1 MSAVDYI
8 PGPADAP
15 GRYFACARLSA
26 TLSVGGCAAQW
37 TASTHRDA
45 SPCRGCPIGR
55 EHFAQHHGL
64 QPAEPSRGRVGTC
77 LRCNGVGLRLIGS
90 RGICVSCANR
100 TYEVE
105 RGRNA
110 KGSPPVKHGPLLTLH
125 VQAIDAHGQHVH
137 HAVEAR
143 HAVEAAGVV
152 ARLRLRD
159 GERLAPGRAH
169 AVAPLGAQGDGL
181 GLVCASCGT
190 PGMLERVVKARIEHH
205 CPVCQG
211 ESQSSGWRVALA
223 RLVLPLMTA
232 GAARTWLQLV
242 PSEVPPVVRE
252 EADRW
257 AYVDLGCAT
266 CGRCILQTRQARR
279 GKALSVRCEH
289 CGERAE
295 G

>member
-1 MSAVDYI
+1 MSLVAYI
-8 PGPADAP
+8 PGPVGAP
-15 GRYFACARLSA
+15 GRYFACTKLSG
-26 TLSVGGCAAQW
+26 TLSTLSCAAQW
-37 TASTHRDA
+37 TAAEHRDA

-55 EHFAQHHGL
+55 DHFAQHHGL
-64 QPAEPSRGRVGTC
+64 QPTEPHRGRVGTC
-77 LRCNGVGLRLIGS
+77 LRCGGVGLRIISS

-100 TYEVE
+100 GYEVE

-110 KGSPPVKHGPLLTLH
+110 KGRPPIKHGPLPH
-125 VQAIDAHGQHVH
+125 FEVQSVDADGQHGH

-143 HAVEAAGVV
+143 HNVEAAGVV

-169 AVAPLGAQGDGL
+169 AVAPLAGQVVGF
-181 GLVCASCGT
+181 GLVCPSCRT
-190 PGMLERVVKARIEHH
+190 PGLLERVGKARIEHH
-205 CPVCQG
+205 CPTCQG
-211 ESQSSGWRVALA
+211 EPRGTGWRVALA
-223 RLVLPLMTA
+223 RLALPLMTA

-242 PSEVPPVVRE
+242 PSEVPQVVRD

-257 AYVDLGCAT
+257 AYIDLGCAT
-266 CGRCILQTRQARR
+266 CGRDILQARRARR

-289 CGERAE
+289 CGDLAE